1 MKHPLVTFLLR
12 HKWRHYG
19 RYVYYAS
26 FTFYMIFLLFLTGYA
41 LVTNEKYP
49 PGKCTAPRCNCS
61 SFQGIDHND
70 AFESFLINFGRLV
83 ILVLACFVLILKVQ
97 NVRYFYFYYVT
108 FTGESDLVLFVC
120 VYIHIGKANNMP
132 GRAGDRIYVFWNV
145 SLRLG

>member
-1 MKHPLVTFLLR
+1 MTFLLR
-12 HKWRHYG
+12 HKWRRYG

-49 PGKCTAPRCNCS
+49 PGNCTAPRCNCS

-97 NVRYFYFYYVT
+97 NVRYFYFYCVT
-108 FTGESDLVLFVC
+108 LQVKVTLFCLC
-120 VYIHIGKANNMP
+120 VFISTSGRPITC
-132 GRAGDRIYVFWNV
+132 RAGHRIYVF
-145 SLRLG
+145 